1 MNSLGNRIRQRLEHL
16 QKSNKSKNQAGLAK
30 YCKVKPPSVSKWLNG
45 GTKTLQGHNLLRAA
59 EYLECDP
66 DWLATGNGAWGLQE
80 VQKQNST
87 SEKTPSYTVKMLD
100 NDFLK
105 DFVIST
111 TDVAPNISHIEYT
124 ENQYRQIFAAK
135 EPDTV
140 RISNIKADNMSG
152 TLEQGDLVFIDTS
165 IRKYDGDGI
174 YLFIIGNHLHLKRL
188 QMAGKT
194 LLVISD
200 NQQYKSWKINQKDK
214 NSFVV
219 IGKVLL
225 GQSQIFQRF

>member
-1 MNSLGNRIRQRLEHL
+1 MNTLGNRIRQRLEHL
-16 QKSNKSKNQAGLAK
+16 QKSNKTKTQAGLAK

-45 GTKTLQGHNLLRAA
+45 GTKTLQGQNLLRAA

-80 VQKQNST
+80 IQDDDTNDKV
-87 SEKTPSYTVKMLD
+87 PSYTVKMLD

-111 TDVAPNISHIEYT
+111 TDIDPNISHIEYT

-140 RISNIKADNMSG
+140 RISNMKADNMSG

-165 IRKYDGDGI
+165 INKYDGDGV
-174 YLFIIGNHLHLKRL
+174 YLFILGNHLHLKRL
-188 QMAGKT
+188 QMTGQT

-214 NSFVV
+214 SSFVV
-219 IGKVLL
+219 VGKVLL
-225 GQSQIFQRF
+225 GQSQNFQRF

>member
-1 MNSLGNRIRQRLEHL
+1 MWS
-16 QKSNKSKNQAGLAK
+16 
-30 YCKVKPPSVSKWLNG
+30 
-45 GTKTLQGHNLLRAA
+45 A
-59 EYLECDP
+59 EL
-66 DWLATGNGAWGLQE
+66 W
-80 VQKQNST
+80 K
-87 SEKTPSYTVKMLD
+87 
-100 NDFLK
+100 
-105 DFVIST
+105 I
-111 TDVAPNISHIEYT
+111 
-124 ENQYRQIFAAK
+124 
-135 EPDTV
+135 
-140 RISNIKADNMSG
+140 
-152 TLEQGDLVFIDTS
+152 LVFIDTS